1 MTFHTLFDRY
11 GDIKD
16 IKQRMIYAASHPV
29 LINSKEILAMKDE
42 IDSGGDDAAGTRMK
56 KLAELDQIRVYFAE
70 DARRFPVGSGPVEH
84 EAQQVL
90 EKKESIKT
98 AVENLVQPENAE
110 HLTTL
115 YAHLLVYH
123 AETRITQGDL
133 QLPVLWARLL
143 AESSLRIC
151 PEGEWSEL
159 LEIAGIGWIQVAGV
173 AMGAEPDGEVLQS
186 ARSTGEELLKR
197 LGGKGQQNS
206 RANVLHALGAL
217 YSDPVTGSSGAG
229 LNDMQQRMWR
239 RAVQAKRGDLADA
252 YMQKYPLP
260 EPKEMLEQA
269 LRYFEQALP
278 GRFEQALP
286 GRVGEGRGITLKAI
300 AQTLLSLSHVN
311 GTAVDVERIKTLC
324 HEAMTLLSP
333 DNYHYQAILAM
344 LASLG
349 QQDQPGTNPAQAVDD
364 ALLDSPDKVLLRIS
378 QIFNQDPQKA
388 LQLLD
393 NSEELF
399 NRSGTEVQ
407 RQKRLRQQ
415 ILLIPKVY
423 GGVQLQTF
431 PASFEQ
437 VTQELQSIA
446 ERDNWNEEQLAS
458 ACLDLAVQAQKL
470 ESEELGIQL
479 LQISESLPLITAHP
493 APVAFLYLELASN
506 AAVNAL
512 NAENPVEAV
521 RLYAYALGPAL
532 RLGLPARAF
541 ELLERIADLAGR
553 NDDRMAEQIIY
564 SMTPAAFEIEQTL
577 GETGLQAY
585 REIFD
590 RAIWGMGERMNSF
603 ILGMLMQL
611 GKGLRFDMMLHAN
624 SGFDWRQDQKAIE
637 LNDLIVQQ
645 QKHAGKEGEEQLI
658 KDLLLL
664 SGVSAQSALDGESGD
679 QLLHNLQY
687 AFDRHVN
694 FSAIKSIR
702 EPDIMN
708 PEVIPYFLDKRTVLL
723 DYYFARNGEDKGAV
737 IITAYT
743 KQAIKAFRNLLSE
756 TRDYVVDEGHR
767 QFILSAMAMRTFRL
781 REAIKKTPGNAAMT
795 DEARTCLKEDFEL
808 LLGSPVWDYLGEL
821 SAQGLDHLCIRPHGA
836 LRYYPLQLLGKDGI
850 DLADNWIVTYLP
862 SLECLMPKTVTR
874 RDAPGQ
880 ALGLGYAD
888 DSYAPLPEL
897 PNAEA
902 EVNAIARVFSTEP
915 VFDAAVTEAVVLQT
929 LAKAR
934 YVHLCAHGAHNPYAP
949 VFHNLRVTPDADND
963 GRVCAYEIMGMDLK
977 GLEVLSLGSCDS
989 ALGRF
994 DAGDNLSGL
1003 PAAFLLSGVQTIL
1016 AGLWELVD
1024 DAAVHFFV
1032 SFYKALAKGSS
1043 KLDAF
1048 RHAQLTVRALYPE
1061 ARDWAAFIYIGDWE
1075 RETAKLPANIN
1086 TYFKQPGRR

>member
-16 IKQRMIYAASHPV
+16 IKERMIYAASHPV

-42 IDSGGDDAAGTRMK
+42 IDSGGDDVAGARMK
-56 KLAELDQIRVYFAE
+56 TLAELDQIRVYFAE

-90 EKKESIKT
+90 EEKESIKT
-98 AVENLVQPENAE
+98 AVANLVQPENAE

-143 AESSLRIC
+143 AEASLRIC

-173 AMGAEPDGEVLQS
+173 AMGAAPDGEMLQS
-186 ARSTGEELLKR
+186 ARDTGEELLKR
-197 LGGKGQQNS
+197 LGGKERQNS

-217 YSDPVTGSSGAG
+217 YSDPITGSSGSG

-252 YMQKYPLP
+252 YLQKYPLP

-269 LRYFEQALP
+269 LSYFEQALP
-278 GRFEQALP
+278 N
-286 GRVGEGRGITLKAI
+286 RVGEGRGITLKAI
-300 AQTLLSLSHVN
+300 AQTLLSLSR
-311 GTAVDVERIKTLC
+311 TKDTPVDVERIKALC

-333 DNYHYQAILAM
+333 DNYHYQAMLAL

-349 QQDQPGTNPAQAVDD
+349 QSDQPGSIPAQAIDD
-364 ALLDSPDKVLLRIS
+364 ALLDSPDKVLLHIS

-393 NSEELF
+393 NAEELF
-399 NRSGTEVQ
+399 NSSGTEVQ
-407 RQKRLRQQ
+407 LQKRWRQQ

-423 GGVQLQTF
+423 GGVQLETF
-431 PASFEQ
+431 PASIEQ
-437 VTQELQSIA
+437 VTQELKSIA
-446 ERDNWNEEQLAS
+446 ERDHWNEDHLAG

-479 LQISESLPLITAHP
+479 LQLSESLPLITAHP

-553 NDDRMAEQIIY
+553 NDERMAEQIIY
-564 SMTPAAFEIEQTL
+564 SMAPVAFEIDQTL

-590 RAIWGMGERMNSF
+590 RAIWGMGEIMNSF

-624 SGFDWRQDQKAIE
+624 TGFDWRQDQKAIE
-637 LNDLIVQQ
+637 LNDMIVTQ

-664 SGVSAQSALDGESGD
+664 SGVSAQSALDGETGD

-702 EPDIMN
+702 EPDIIN
-708 PEVIPYFLDKRTVLL
+708 PEVIPYFLDERTVLL

-743 KQAIKAFRNLLSE
+743 KQSIKAFRNLLSE
-756 TRDYVVDEGHR
+756 TKDYVVDESHR
-767 QFILSAMAMRTFRL
+767 QFILSSMAMRTFRL
-781 REAIKKTPGNAAMT
+781 REAIKKTPGDDAMSE
-795 DEARTCLKEDFEL
+795 EARSCLKEDFEL
-808 LLGSPVWDYLGEL
+808 LLGSPTWDYLGEL
-821 SAQGLDHLCIRPHGA
+821 NAQGLDHICIRPHGA

-862 SLECLMPKTVTR
+862 SLECLMPKTMTKR
-874 RDAPGQ
+874 NAPGQ
-880 ALGLGYAD
+880 ALGLGYID
-888 DSYAPLPEL
+888 DRYAPLPEL

-902 EVNAIARVFSTEP
+902 EVNAIAKVFSTEP
-915 VFDAAVTEAVVLQT
+915 VFDAAVTEEVVLQT

-949 VFHNLRVTPDADND
+949 VFHNLRVTPDDGND
-963 GRVCAYEIMGMDLK
+963 GRVCAYEIMGRDLK

-1016 AGLWELVD
+1016 ASLWELVD
-1024 DAAVHFFV
+1024 DAAIHFFV

-1048 RHAQLTVRALYPE
+1048 RHAQLTVRALYPD

-1075 RETAKLPANIN
+1075 REPGELPANID
-1086 TYFKQPGRR
+1086 TYFKQVGRR